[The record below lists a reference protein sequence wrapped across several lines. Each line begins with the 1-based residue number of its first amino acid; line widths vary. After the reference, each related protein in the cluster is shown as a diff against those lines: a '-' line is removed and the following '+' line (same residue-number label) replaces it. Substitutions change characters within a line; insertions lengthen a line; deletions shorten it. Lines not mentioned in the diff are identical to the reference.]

1 MADNVAVTAG
11 SGVSIA
17 ADDIGGV
24 HHQRVKLGIGAN
36 GVAVDA
42 EPADND
48 SKSSTAILSTGLMLA
63 GAGGVMNRGRDM
75 SAVFGDAAYSTG
87 VGLPIATPLLYNGAT
102 FDRQRGN
109 TEGTL
114 LASAA
119 RTTTVSTA
127 VQTNYNGRGAHLILD
142 ITTAGTGNLILIL
155 VGQYPPVGVTRV
167 VASSTTITTT
177 GRTMIELYPG
187 IGAATSEANFRI
199 SGALPRTWWAGV
211 NHSDASSWTYSLGY
225 SLIV

>member
-1 MADNVAVTAG
+1 LADNVDITQGAGTA
-11 SGVSIA
+11 IA
-17 ADDIGGV
+17 ADEVGGIK
-24 HHQRVKLGIGAN
+24 HQRVKIQVGADGSASDVQPPDGEALPSTRVLPAANMILN
-36 GVAVDA
+36 GVG
-42 EPADND
+42 
-48 SKSSTAILSTGLMLA
+48 SW
-63 GAGGVMNRGRDM
+63 NRAR
-75 SAVFGDAAYSTG
+75 AVFGDGDTNDGLAAAG
-87 VGLPIATPLLYNGAT
+87 PQLYNGAT
-102 FDRQRGN
+102 YDRQRGN

>member
-1 MADNVAVTAG
+1 LADNVDITQGAGTA
-11 SGVSIA
+11 IA
-17 ADDIGGV
+17 ADEIGGV
-24 HHQRVKLGIGAN
+24 KFQRVKVSVGADGSAADMAPPGDSLPGASALPAGTLIWDDVLGAFRMARTARI
-36 GVAVDA
+36 DA
-42 EPADND
+42 ETHLSIPAH
-48 SKSSTAILSTGLMLA
+48 APYI
-63 GAGGVMNRGRDM
+63 
-75 SAVFGDAAYSTG
+75 
-87 VGLPIATPLLYNGAT
+87 YNGAT